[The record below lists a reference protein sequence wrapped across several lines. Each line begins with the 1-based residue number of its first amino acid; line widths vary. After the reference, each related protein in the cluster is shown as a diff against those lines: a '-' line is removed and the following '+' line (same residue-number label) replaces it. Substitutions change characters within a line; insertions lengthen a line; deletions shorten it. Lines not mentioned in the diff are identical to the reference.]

1 VTQTFEIR
9 RITDYAEMKRAVEFQ
24 KVIWGQGFSE
34 LVPAVV
40 FWFGNRIGALLAG
53 AFDPAG
59 DLIGFI
65 FGMTG
70 ITDGVPRHWSDMLAV
85 HPSARGHGVGIALK
99 RYQRQQ
105 LLADGITTV
114 NWTFDPLESR
124 NAHINFARLGVTSR
138 EYIRDC
144 YGASTS
150 PLHRGIG
157 TDRLVAHWA
166 LDSARVRGRM
176 DEDRE
181 PLPPP
186 DDTPVV
192 NPAGEPVRPDL
203 VTERVLLRIPAS
215 IQTIKE
221 RDEVAA
227 RRWREHTRT
236 AFETYLGR
244 GYEVTELVRW
254 SAEESAYVLTRV
266 S

>member
-1 VTQTFEIR
+1 
-9 RITDYAEMKRAVEFQ
+9 
-24 KVIWGQGFSE
+24 
-34 LVPAVV
+34 
-40 FWFGNRIGALLAG
+40 
-53 AFDPAG
+53 
-59 DLIGFI
+59 
-65 FGMTG
+65 
-70 ITDGVPRHWSDMLAV
+70 
-85 HPSARGHGVGIALK
+85 
-99 RYQRQQ
+99 
-105 LLADGITTV
+105 
-114 NWTFDPLESR
+114 
-124 NAHINFARLGVTSR
+124 
-138 EYIRDC
+138 
-144 YGASTS
+144 
-150 PLHRGIG
+150 
-157 TDRLVAHWA
+157 
-166 LDSARVRGRM
+166 M